1 MPKTVRLRSGA
12 MNLSTVADRIHEK
25 WQTEQNSVH
34 VLIAK
39 RKSPLN
45 RNNPESTRPTSM
57 RVGPSVAPV
66 SVSYLDHGRV
76 SSGLHD
82 HAAWR

>member
-1 MPKTVRLRSGA
+1 MPETVCLRSGT
-12 MNLSTVADRIHEK
+12 MSLSIVADRIHEK

-34 VLIAK
+34 VLITK
-39 RKSPLN
+39 RKSLLN
-45 RNNPESTRPTSM
+45 RNNPESTQPNSM

-66 SVSYLDHGRV
+66 SVSHLDRGRV